1 MARIRFLCFL
11 FLLLLLLLIIH
22 IGVINEDFALP
33 MAIPREIQYGER
45 QMEEAETPCFNPP
58 LSDNPIFSLAAVASQ
73 DPTSPPNT
81 SCTSAST
88 KPPAL
93 LASPCKDPA
102 FTGQL
107 LQRRRRII
115 HVILFGFE
123 VTILLSNYS
132 WKGIGITQVGF
143 MICSMW
149 TVSIGFDFLQVST
162 WIWFALER
170 PMKRICS
177 GGHPWDPP

>member
-1 MARIRFLCFL
+1 MARIGFLCFL

-22 IGVINEDFALP
+22 IGVINEDFPLS
-33 MAIPREIQYGER
+33 IPKGIQYGER
-45 QMEEAETPCFNPP
+45 QMEEAVTPCFNPP

-81 SCTSAST
+81 SCTSDST

-107 LQRRRRII
+107 LQNRRRII

-123 VTILLSNYS
+123 VTILLSNYCLP
-132 WKGIGITQVGF
+132 GF
-143 MICSMW
+143 EGPVK
-149 TVSIGFDFLQVST
+149 T
-162 WIWFALER
+162 
-170 PMKRICS
+170 ICS
-177 GGHPWDPP
+177 GGHP